1 MTRAA
6 ASVVRY
12 ARFFKQVNA
21 NKVLD
26 YGAGSLRNALFLWE
40 RGFRVYAAD
49 LPGQIRVLRKHPQ
62 VGNLEG
68 LFEAGEL
75 AGLNLAA
82 DLVLSTFVFNI
93 IGTKAHRKQYLD
105 NIVSNLRAGGYLLME
120 VNSRNEDFG
129 CSSTLHHYF
138 SCDDKARSY
147 THDELDCLLAPYK
160 LRRICHYYSSHALAA
175 VYRLALENTPDRPR

>member
-6 ASVVRY
+6 AGVVRY

-21 NKVLD
+21 DKVLD
-26 YGAGSLRNALFLWE
+26 YGAGSLRNALFLTE
-40 RGFRVYAAD
+40 QGFRVYAAD
-49 LPGQIRVLRKHPQ
+49 LPGQVKVLRKHPQ
-62 VGNLEG
+62 AGNLEG

-93 IGTKAHRKQYLD
+93 IGTRAHRKQYLD
-105 NIVSNLRAGGYLLME
+105 NVVANLKAGGYLLME
-120 VNSRNEDFG
+120 VNSRREDFG
-129 CSSTLHHYF
+129 CSSALHHYF

-147 THDELDCLLAPYK
+147 THDELDRLLAPFK
-160 LRRICHYYSSHALAA
+160 FRRICHYYSSHALAA
-175 VYRLALENTPDRPR
+175 VYRLAMENSSDRSR